1 MNSLATATNQTNMA
15 CPFEIPAM
23 LRIPVNGGGGA
34 DAVNAA
40 ANGPAKMSEL
50 GPSAKASSSHYMRVQ
65 RAGDASGAIRYVPT
79 ANDACPI
86 EKPIIGDWNCV

>member
-1 MNSLATATNQTNMA
+1 
-15 CPFEIPAM
+15 
-23 LRIPVNGGGGA
+23 
-34 DAVNAA
+34 
-40 ANGPAKMSEL
+40 MSEL